1 MKCLL
6 TLVIQNFKKEI
17 VILYPLNDIYV
28 NAKTST
34 QTSHHHLEIRF
45 GNF

>member
-6 TLVIQNFKKEI
+6 TLVIQNLKKEI
-17 VILYPLNDIYV
+17 VILHP

-34 QTSHHHLEIRF
+34 QTSHHHPENRF
-45 GNF
+45 DNF